1 MTPPTSTTESAARGT
16 AGIGMPT
23 TGNQAEP
30 ETGGP
35 SIAIPIGHPPIGHPV
50 MMAEEGLDPETRAF
64 YCRAMHVLLEARIP
78 FLVGG
83 AYAFE
88 RYTGIGRHTKDFDV
102 FVHERD
108 LQRTLAAFAQDGC
121 RTEVTFPHWLG
132 KAYCGD
138 HFVDVI
144 FSSGN
149 GIAAVDDEW
158 FEHAPDD
165 TVLGVPVKLMP
176 AEEMIW
182 QKALIMERERFDG
195 ADVAHLIRAR
205 GPELDWPRLLRRFDS
220 RWRVLLAHLI
230 LFGFIYPDERDRIP
244 ARVIGNLLGR
254 MATEL
259 GEDPPEDGICNG
271 PVLSRSQYVVDLE
284 RWGYKD
290 ARVEPIGQMSPADAA
305 AWTEA
310 GRTTR

>member
-1 MTPPTSTTESAARGT
+1 
-16 AGIGMPT
+16 
-23 TGNQAEP
+23 
-30 ETGGP
+30 
-35 SIAIPIGHPPIGHPV
+35 
-50 MMAEEGLDPETRAF
+50 MAEEGLDPESRGF
-64 YCRAMHVLLEARIP
+64 YCTAMHVLLDAKVP

-108 LQRTLAAFAQDGC
+108 VRRALEAFAEAGY
-121 RTEVTFPHWLG
+121 RTELTFPHWLG
-132 KAYCGD
+132 KVYHGD
-138 HFVDVI
+138 NFVDVI

-149 GIAAVDDEW
+149 GVAAVDDDW
-158 FEHAPDD
+158 FEYAPAD

-176 AEEMIW
+176 REEMIW
-182 QKALIMERERFDG
+182 QKSLIMDRERFDG

-230 LFGFIYPDERDRIP
+230 LFGFIYPDQRDRIP
-244 ARVIGNLLGR
+244 PWVMGKLLGR

-259 GEDPPEDGICNG
+259 GEEPPDAGVCNG
-271 PVLSRSQYVVDLE
+271 TVLSRSQYVVDIE
-284 RWGYKD
+284 RWGLKD
-290 ARVEPIGQMSPADAA
+290 ARVEPLGQMTPEEAA

-310 GRTTR
+310 GRSTP